1 LLGGFDAWRKAGYP
15 LEPKT
20 TAPKADPPVSQRTKE
35 VQENLQKAADDPA
48 ETD

>member
-20 TAPKADPPVSQRTKE
+20 TAPKAASPVSQRTRE
-35 VQENLQKAADDPA
+35 AQENLRQAGDDPA

>member
-20 TAPKADPPVSQRTKE
+20 TAPKAPISQRTKE
-35 VQENLQKAADDPA
+35 VQENLRKAGDDPA